1 MMRQSPPL
9 LRIQHLAVRYGATVA
24 LERFTLVQEPRSIV
38 ALLGPNGAGKSSLLK
53 AIIGLVPAAG
63 GSIQFAYQHITEA
76 PPEARAALGI
86 AYVPEGRRVFPGLT
100 ARENLEVAAVAPPAE
115 RKRRFD
121 RVLVLFPQLEPHLG
135 RRAWQLSGGQ
145 QQMLAIGR
153 ALMTAPKLLL
163 LDEPSLG
170 LAPVLVEQLFAR
182 IASLPL
188 DGTGVLLA
196 EQNTAAALSVAQ
208 RALVLREGHVVAND
222 AAAALARRPELTE
235 TILGPLEGHG
245 PPL

>member
-1 MMRQSPPL
+1 MRTSPPL
-9 LRIQHLAVRYGATVA
+9 LRVQHLSVRYGATLA
-24 LERFTLVQEPRSIV
+24 LDRVTLVQQPQSVV

-53 AIIGLVPAAG
+53 AIMGLVPAAA
-63 GSIQFAYQHITEA
+63 GSIQFAYRHVTDD
-76 PPEARAALGI
+76 PPEARARHGI

-100 ARENLEVAAVAPPAE
+100 ARENLEVAAFAGATE
-115 RKRRFD
+115 RSRRFD
-121 RVLVLFPQLEPHLG
+121 RVLALFPQLAPHLG

-182 IASLPL
+182 IASLAL
-188 DGTGVLLA
+188 EGTGVLLA
-196 EQNTAAALSVAQ
+196 EQN
-208 RALVLREGHVVAND
+208 N
-222 AAAALARRPELTE
+222 AAALAVAERAIVLRAGHVIADDGAAAVAKRPELTE
-235 TILGPLEGHG
+235 SLLGPA
-245 PPL
+245 